1 MPALAGA
8 VTDRGVLD
16 RSAREV
22 ASGWRLTSK
31 SSSERVCDTRG
42 FGIGAASTQG
52 VTIGRV
58 RILELDPDLG
68 EELEGE
74 RFEAAR
80 VRCTAELVSPL
91 TGSPWPPASDRT
103 EAGEHFGFLVVRGTI
118 VHRLRLAGRGTV
130 DIVGPGDVVRPWAA
144 PEDIA
149 ELVNPSRWQLL
160 DEVELP
166 ALDRVFLQEAAR
178 WPALLVALANRIGR
192 RTRSLLLRLAVAQIP
207 QLETRL
213 RVVLWDLADR
223 FGRVRQDGILLP
235 VRLRQDVVAALVSAS
250 RSAVSRKLA
259 SLQREGVLERVPRGW
274 LLCAGPPP
282 ELFALEDGLHEG
294 RRVADPHAGL

>member
-1 MPALAGA
+1 VLEVMGRSRD
-8 VTDRGVLD
+8 VT
-16 RSAREV
+16 
-22 ASGWRLTSK
+22 T
-31 SSSERVCDTRG
+31 
-42 FGIGAASTQG
+42 
-52 VTIGRV
+52 GRV
-58 RILELDPDLG
+58 RVLELDPDLG
-68 EELEGE
+68 EGLEGQS
-74 RFEAAR
+74 FEAAR
-80 VRCTAELVSPL
+80 VRCTAELVVPS
-91 TGSPWPPASDRT
+91 TGSAWPSSSDRAV
-103 EAGEHFGFLVVRGTI
+103 AGEHFGFLLIRGSI
-118 VHRLRLAGRGTV
+118 LHRLQLAGRGTV
-130 DIVGPGDVVRPWAA
+130 DLVGPGDIVRPWAA

-160 DEVELP
+160 EEVQLA

-178 WPALLVALANRIGR
+178 WPALSVALANRMGR

-223 FGRVRQDGILLP
+223 FGRVRQDGVLLP

-274 LLCAGPPP
+274 LLRAGPPP
-282 ELFALEDGLHEG
+282 ELFALEEGLGDG
-294 RRVADPHAGL
+294 RRLADPPVGL